1 MHVPFLSPRCTATW
15 LASMTAFTLVA
26 CHVTHQARS
35 DPTPEYPQG
44 YDAKTCPLDA
54 TKIGLQPAPVNS
66 DALTQLAERLPPAS
80 MASKIRR
87 DLTPDELSH
96 VCRQVASFTF
106 PPGHYPQ
113 LDTTIWTSTVQ
124 PGLYVVS
131 VKANKL
137 IRTLV
142 VADYALPHPKD
153 YIIVHNNQFDYIG
166 GRFQISTPVRLHI
179 VLSFWSANVAG
190 GEIAMFKLGP
200 RGYVGPPSSQE

>member
-1 MHVPFLSPRCTATW
+1 
-15 LASMTAFTLVA
+15 MTAFTLVA

-35 DPTPEYPQG
+35 DLTPEYPQG
-44 YDAKTCPLDA
+44 HDAKTCPLDS
-54 TKIGLQPAPVNS
+54 TKIVLQLALANP

-80 MASKIRR
+80 MASMIRR
-87 DLTPDELSH
+87 DLTPDELSQ

-113 LDTTIWTSTVQ
+113 RDTAVWTSTVQ

-131 VKANKL
+131 VKANML

-142 VADYALPHPKD
+142 VADDALPYHN
-153 YIIVHNNQFDYIG
+153 YVIVHNNQFDYIG
-166 GRFQISTPVRLHI
+166 GHFQISTPVRLHI

-190 GEIAMFKLGP
+190 GEIALFKLGP